1 MTPPAVSNLERS
13 SPLHDEPWHALP
25 LDDVL
30 HRMGSG
36 CEGLST
42 AEAARRLATFGPN
55 ALPRKPPPAVWRL
68 AISQLANPLML
79 LLLAAALVSLAI
91 GDAKDAAII
100 AAVIAIDVCLG
111 TWQEA
116 KANRSSRALEKL
128 LQIRAAVSRGG
139 TVSEIP
145 AEEVVPGDLLW
156 LESGNRV
163 PADARLV
170 AAHGLEVDES
180 LLTGES
186 LPVRKEPAWTGPP
199 AAPLADQL
207 DMVHAGSIVTR
218 GRASAVVI
226 ATGLRTG
233 VGQLAIDVAT
243 RPAGQPP
250 LVARMKRFTR
260 SVAVAVVAAAALIG
274 LLGVMVGH
282 RPQEMLLFAVVLAV
296 SAIPE
301 GLPVS
306 LTIALA
312 IATGRMAARG
322 AIVRRLPAVEGLGSC
337 TLIATDK
344 TGTLTCNEL
353 TVTTIELAGAAG
365 ADTTPDR
372 LTVSGQ
378 GFAPTGGVFR
388 DDRAVLLT
396 PAASPATAE
405 TQLRDLARC
414 GVLCNEATLHHRDD
428 AWAWHGDAV
437 DIALLSLGVKLGIE
451 REAVL
456 AEAPQCDELPFEPE
470 HRFAATFHTF
480 PYGRIACVKG
490 APEAV
495 LPMCVGSRDQLAR
508 WEERATSLAAEGL
521 RVLAL
526 AQGRVPAAGSTPG
539 PHPLLAAGAGLDFL
553 GFVGLADPLRKGVR
567 EAVQRCGTAGIQV
580 VMITGDHRLT
590 SLAIARQ
597 LDLTH
602 DADAVV
608 TGDELAAFSPERLAD
623 TIRTARVFARVTP
636 RQKLRIVEAARAA
649 GHFVAVTGDGVNDA
663 PALRAANIG
672 VAMGKGGTDVAREA
686 AGLVI
691 SDDNFATIIAGIEEG
706 RIAYDN
712 VRKVIFLLVSTGA
725 AEMVLVTLAVATGS
739 PLPLTAVQ
747 LLWLNLVTNGIQDV
761 ALAFEPGQGDELDR
775 PPRPPDEPIFDR
787 VMLQRIV
794 ISALVM
800 GVASFLI
807 FHLWLGNASATAA
820 DHDTAALASARN
832 ATLLLMVL
840 FENAHLANC
849 RSETRSALALPLR
862 RSPLLLAGSLA
873 ALAVHL
879 LAMHWPPARALLDVA
894 PVNGREWLLLMAV
907 AVTILPAIELH
918 KWWCRQRT
926 TILTARAV

>member
-1 MTPPAVSNLERS
+1 MTPTATSPWERRS
-13 SPLHDEPWHALP
+13 ALPDEPWHSLP

-30 HRMGSG
+30 HRLDSG
-36 CEGLST
+36 REGLST
-42 AEAARRLATFGPN
+42 AEAARRLASFGRN
-55 ALPRKPPPAVWRL
+55 ALPRNPPPAVWRL
-68 AISQLANPLML
+68 AIGQLANPLML

-100 AAVIAIDVCLG
+100 AVVIAIDACLG

-139 TVSEIP
+139 TVCEIP

-170 AAHGLEVDES
+170 AAYGLEIDEA

-186 LPVRKEPAWTGPP
+186 LPVRKDTAWSGPP
-199 AAPLADQL
+199 AASLADRL

-218 GRASAVVI
+218 GRASAVVV
-226 ATGLRTG
+226 ATGLRTS
-233 VGQLAIDVAT
+233 VGELAIDVAM
-243 RPAGQPP
+243 RPAGKPP
-250 LVARMKRFTR
+250 LVARMERFTR
-260 SVAVAVVAAAALIG
+260 SIAVAVVAAAALIG
-274 LLGVMVGH
+274 LLGVAVGH
-282 RPQEMLLFAVVLAV
+282 RPQEMFLFAVVLAV

-337 TLIATDK
+337 TMIATDK

-353 TVTTIELAGAAG
+353 TATVVALPAVT
-365 ADTTPDR
+365 ADATPAER
-372 LTVSGQ
+372 LVVSGQ
-378 GFAPTGGVFR
+378 GFAPMGHVLR
-388 DDRAVLLT
+388 DGLPVRLEQSP
-396 PAASPATAE
+396 PAAATE
-405 TQLRDLARC
+405 PRLRSAVAC
-414 GVLCNEATLHHRDD
+414 GVLCNEATLHHREGI
-428 AWAWHGDAV
+428 WTWRGDAV
-437 DIALLSLGVKLGIE
+437 DVALLSLGVKLGLE
-451 REAVL
+451 RESLL
-456 AEAPQCDELPFEPE
+456 AEMPQCDALPFEPE
-470 HRFAATFHTF
+470 HRFAATFHTV
-480 PYGRIACVKG
+480 PGGRLACVKG

-495 LPMCVGSRDQLAR
+495 LPMCRGDLALMAA
-508 WEERATSLAAEGL
+508 WHEQAAALAAEGL

-526 AQGRVPAAGSTPG
+526 AHVLMPAAGSALPPWPT
-539 PHPLLAAGAGLDFL
+539 LADLDFL
-553 GFVGLADPLRKGVR
+553 GFVGLTDPLRPGAR
-567 EAVQRCGTAGIQV
+567 EAVQRCGNAGIRV

-597 LDLTH
+597 LELAH
-602 DADAVV
+602 DDTDVV
-608 TGDELAAFSPERLAD
+608 TGRELADLSPERFAA
-623 TIRTARVFARVTP
+623 RVGTARVFARVTP
-636 RQKLRIVEAARAA
+636 RQKLQIVETARAA

-663 PALRAANIG
+663 PALRAANLG

-691 SDDNFATIIAGIEEG
+691 SDDNFATIVAGIEEG

-739 PLPLTAVQ
+739 PLPLTAPQ

-775 PPRPPDEPIFDR
+775 PPRPPGESVFDR

-800 GVASFLI
+800 GVAAFVVFRI
-807 FHLWLGNASATAA
+807 WLGESTAA
-820 DHDTAALASARN
+820 VGNHAAAVAGARN

-849 RSETRSALALPLR
+849 RSETRSAFAIPLWK
-862 RSPLLLAGSLA
+862 SPLLLVGTLT
-873 ALAVHL
+873 ALAVHV
-879 LAMHWPPARALLDVA
+879 LAMHWPPAQSLLGTASVS
-894 PVNGREWLLLMAV
+894 GRDWLVLVPLA
-907 AVTILPAIELH
+907 ATILPAIELH
-918 KWWCRQRT
+918 KRCCRKAV
-926 TILTARAV
+926 TARAA

>member
-1 MTPPAVSNLERS
+1 MMPPAVSHLERS
-13 SPLHDEPWHALP
+13 SPHHDEPWHALP

-36 CEGLST
+36 REGLST

-68 AISQLANPLML
+68 AIFQLANPLML

-91 GDAKDAAII
+91 GDAKDATII

-186 LPVRKEPAWTGPP
+186 LPVRKDTAWIGPP

-207 DMVHAGSIVTR
+207 DMVHAGSIITR

-226 ATGLRTG
+226 ATGLRTS

-282 RPQEMLLFAVVLAV
+282 RPQEMFLFAVVLAV

-353 TVTTIELAGAAG
+353 TVTTIELAGPAG
-365 ADTTPDR
+365 ADTMPNR

-378 GFAPTGGVFR
+378 GFAPIGGVFR
-388 DDRAVLLT
+388 DGQAVVLT
-396 PAASPATAE
+396 PALSPATPE
-405 TQLRDLARC
+405 QQLHDLVCC
-414 GVLCNEATLHHRDD
+414 GVLCNEATLHHRDGS
-428 AWAWHGDAV
+428 WAWHGDAV
-437 DIALLSLGVKLGIE
+437 DVALLSLGVKLGIE
-451 REAVL
+451 REAV
-456 AEAPQCDELPFEPE
+456 
-470 HRFAATFHTF
+470 
-480 PYGRIACVKG
+480 
-490 APEAV
+490 
-495 LPMCVGSRDQLAR
+495 
-508 WEERATSLAAEGL
+508 
-521 RVLAL
+521 
-526 AQGRVPAAGSTPG
+526 
-539 PHPLLAAGAGLDFL
+539 
-553 GFVGLADPLRKGVR
+553 
-567 EAVQRCGTAGIQV
+567 QRCGTAGIRV

-597 LDLTH
+597 LNLTH

-608 TGDELAAFSPERLAD
+608 TGDELATFSPERLAD

-739 PLPLTAVQ
+739 PLPLTAV
-747 LLWLNLVTNGIQDV
+747 
-761 ALAFEPGQGDELDR
+761 
-775 PPRPPDEPIFDR
+775 
-787 VMLQRIV
+787 
-794 ISALVM
+794 
-800 GVASFLI
+800 
-807 FHLWLGNASATAA
+807 
-820 DHDTAALASARN
+820 
-832 ATLLLMVL
+832 
-840 FENAHLANC
+840 
-849 RSETRSALALPLR
+849 
-862 RSPLLLAGSLA
+862 
-873 ALAVHL
+873 HL
-879 LAMHWPPARALLDVA
+879 LAMHWPPARVLLDVA
-894 PVNGREWLLLMAV
+894 PVNGRDWFLLMAV